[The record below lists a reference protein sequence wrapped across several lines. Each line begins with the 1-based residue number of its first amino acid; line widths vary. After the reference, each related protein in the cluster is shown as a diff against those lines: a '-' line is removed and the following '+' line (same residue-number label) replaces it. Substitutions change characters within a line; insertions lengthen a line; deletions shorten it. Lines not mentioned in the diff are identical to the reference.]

1 MIISVHN
8 TKGGVGTATLL
19 PHLAHLATEAGHK
32 VYRTTDSV
40 RLPETIDSDLILIDG
55 IRDDLPACVLVIP
68 ITCRMAEEHAHELAD
83 NFRGPVIYLPNMG
96 HRIKS
101 VPPHLPVTVAQTIPY
116 SHAIAYAADQ
126 ARLVWDAPDRRT
138 SRSPGAIALRSA
150 LLDVLRLANA
160 EPGDEDTS
168 EPMNE
173 DLLLAGLSES
183 VHAAMAQ
190 HEDEETPEDET
201 APSEQG
207 IVNGIGQ

>member
-19 PHLAHLATEAGHK
+19 AHLAHLATEAGHK

-96 HRIKS
+96 HRLKS
-101 VPPHLPVTVAQTIPY
+101 IPPHLPVIVAQTIPY

-126 ARLVWDAPDRRT
+126 ARLVWDAPDGRT
-138 SRSPGAIALRSA
+138 KTSPGAIALRSA

-160 EPGDEDTS
+160 EPVEEDTS
-168 EPMNE
+168 EPMN
-173 DLLLAGLSES
+173 DDYLLLASLSE
-183 VHAAMAQ
+183 VIHAALAQ
-190 HEDEETPEDET
+190 PEDEET
-201 APSEQG
+201 SEPTTPRSASLTSRA
-207 IVNGIGQ
+207 